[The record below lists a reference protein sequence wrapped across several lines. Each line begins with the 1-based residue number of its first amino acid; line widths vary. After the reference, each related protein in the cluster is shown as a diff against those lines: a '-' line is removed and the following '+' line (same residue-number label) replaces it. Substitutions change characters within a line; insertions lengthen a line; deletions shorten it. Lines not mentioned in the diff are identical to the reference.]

1 MFHPVV
7 LNNLISLLQISLT
20 NINKTKL
27 IIIRQTLK
35 GNQGVLGIHQQ
46 KLKTD
51 TERILKKVKIQL
63 DKNLKIKKINRNS

>member
-7 LNNLISLLQISLT
+7 LNNLISLLQISLI

-27 IIIRQTLK
+27 IIIRWTLK